1 MRVDRATAAEWIREV
16 AADRWDEALAGRGF
30 TRAATALSYT
40 RKVADGGRQS
50 LLLDLSTGPDGGR
63 LSLRATVAFASVAK
77 LAIRLLGPAAG
88 AFGKSNVVD
97 MGLLDTLDPS
107 APMWVF
113 GTRAELDALA
123 PEVDRYLLDP
133 MVSYLDA
140 RVTVTAFTAAKRA
153 EWLATEDPRRPSRF
167 PVVVAAGEF
176 VLGEPGQALATL
188 ERAYP
193 AGSPGRTEYASAF
206 AVAREIAPEATPAAA
221 PAGPP
226 LTFELTTVNSL
237 LGIPVPNP
245 GPDQIERVARNLTE
259 DRFAAT
265 LQRSDGAYVQVGIGP
280 KTGTAPGFYALEHR
294 DGPDGEHLRA
304 DTDDQDE
311 AVLFLQRFR
320 AGDENWRAHHEWR
333 RLEL

>member
-1 MRVDRATAAEWIREV
+1 MTTDRATAASWVRDV
-16 AADRWDEALAGRGF
+16 AADRWDAALAGRGF
-30 TRAATALSYT
+30 TRSAGALAYT
-40 RKVADGGRQS
+40 RKVADGGRQQ
-50 LLLDLSTGPDGGR
+50 LVLDVSARSGEFQLSV
-63 LSLRATVAFASVAK
+63 RATVAFASVAK

-113 GTRAELDALA
+113 GSKAALDALA

-133 MVSYLDA
+133 MVSFLDA
-140 RVTVTAFTAAKRA
+140 RATVAAFTSAKRA

-176 VLGEPGQALATL
+176 VLGEPGQALDTL

-206 AVAREIAPEATPAAA
+206 AVAREITPEATPAPA
-221 PAGPP
+221 PAEPP

-245 GPDQIERVARNLTE
+245 GPDQIERVVRNLDE
-259 DRFAAT
+259 ARFAAT
-265 LQRSDGAYVQVGIGP
+265 LQRSDGVYGQVGIGP

-320 AGDENWRAHHEWR
+320 AGENWRADHEWR